1 MRTKHRLFLIIL
13 ILSGIVY
20 AQAPD
25 VNALYL
31 PQDQNPSLFELNI
44 TFNLTDALKEG
55 IKIEGTELMKLAP
68 VKVTVNDTSLW
79 LKNNSDEPN
88 EKNVIHWFA
97 DNDGIILRFPS
108 DDKSTGDQI
117 AIVFMP
123 QPVFLIQDS
132 LQIVI
137 SNLNIDEQ
145 RQVSPGEII
154 TRQLITKP
162 VSE

>member
-1 MRTKHRLFLIIL
+1 MKATGRLFFIIL
-13 ILSGIVY
+13 ILSGIVF

-25 VNALYL
+25 VDISYL

-44 TFNLTDALKEG
+44 TVSLTDALKEG
-55 IKIEGTELMKLAP
+55 LKVEGAEIMKLAP
-68 VKVTVNDTSLW
+68 VKITVNDTSLW
-79 LKNNSDEPN
+79 LKNNSDEPK

-97 DNDGIILRFPS
+97 ENDGLIFRFPF
-108 DDKSTGDQI
+108 DDKSANDQI
-117 AIVFMP
+117 AIIFMP

-137 SNLNIDEQ
+137 RNLNIDER
-145 RQVSPGEII
+145 RQVFPGEIV
-154 TRQLITKP
+154 TSQLITKP